1 MSSRSIPS
9 PEQTLHL
16 DSKETTSSVLPP
28 SPSPLSHHHHHH
40 HRLSP
45 RQLLPPLGAATVAFS
60 FLLIFAACYRKLTQK
75 RTVPTDSKPPH
86 RFPHST
92 LRRATNNFSPALRLG
107 QGGFG
112 SVFRAAL
119 PDGHLVAVKV
129 MDSGSLQGEREFQN
143 ELFFASKLDSPY
155 AVTALGF
162 SADRKRKTMLLIYEL
177 MPNGNLQD
185 ALLHRK
191 CPELFEW
198 KKRFSVAVDVARGL
212 EYLHSLDP
220 PVIHGDVK
228 PSNVLLDQFFSA
240 KIADFGLAWT
250 KTEEGNQ
257 GNSAEN
263 QVVPEKR
270 NGELEMKKVELESSN
285 GAVVAATEDCGSV
298 METESVTTAGFEE
311 FSLGIDQSPE
321 SVFRGPVSLTSP
333 ETAEAVSP
341 ATVGVPISP
350 PEVIVNIDKV
360 SVASGKEGDCKKS
373 GKAAKS
379 GKDWWWKQDNGPAAV
394 AAANVPVKDYVM
406 QWIGTEI
413 KRERPSSEWISAPST
428 SKQPITKISKK
439 KERRRLDW
447 WVSLDEE
454 KEKKILKKER
464 KRAPREWWKEEYCE
478 ELEKKKKK
486 QKKKEREMGIVQGNS
501 AEDWWPAGD
510 EESYAGGKRR
520 KKNNRSRGSHDWFS
534 GELFRGRFNSH
545 DSLSGDIAIPKSGG
559 VSSTPSM
566 RGTVCYVAPEYGGG
580 GDLSEKS
587 DVYSFGVLLLVVMA
601 GRRPLQVTNS
611 PMSEFQRANLIHW
624 ARNLAR
630 SGKLIDLVDGSIR
643 GLDREQ
649 ATLCVTV
656 ALLCLQKSPAARPSM
671 KEVVGMLSGVVE
683 VPALPIEFSPS
694 PPSRF
699 PFKSKQRKKGS
710 LNSDKPL

>member
-1 MSSRSIPS
+1 MPSRSILS
-9 PEQTLHL
+9 PEQTVHL
-16 DSKETTSSVLPP
+16 AASSESPSPVFPP
-28 SPSPLSHHHHHH
+28 SPSPLLPH
-40 HRLSP
+40 HRLSS
-45 RQLLPPLGAATVAFS
+45 RQLLPPLAAATTTVAFS
-60 FLLIFAACYRKLTQK
+60 FLLIFAACFRKLTQK
-75 RTVPTDSKPPH
+75 RTVPSDSKPPH

-112 SVFRAAL
+112 SVFRATL
-119 PDGHLVAVKV
+119 PDGQLVAVKL

-143 ELFFASKLDSPY
+143 ELFFASKLESPH
-155 AVTALGF
+155 AVTAMGF
-162 SADRKRKTMLLIYEL
+162 SADRRRRAMLLVYEL

-198 KKRFSVAVDVARGL
+198 KQRFSVAVDVAKGL

-240 KIADFGLAWT
+240 RIADFGLAWS
-250 KTEEGNQ
+250 KAAAEEGNQ
-257 GNSAEN
+257 GNPAEN
-263 QVVPEKR
+263 RVVLEKR
-270 NGELEMKKVELESSN
+270 NGESEMKKVELE
-285 GAVVAATEDCGSV
+285 AEDCGSV
-298 METESVTTAGFEE
+298 MEAESVTTAGFEE
-311 FSLGIDQSPE
+311 FGFGVDQSPE

-333 ETAEAVSP
+333 ETAGGVSLSP
-341 ATVGVPISP
+341 ETVGVPISP
-350 PEVIVNIDKV
+350 PTEVIMDIDKV
-360 SVASGKEGDCKKS
+360 SVASGKEAGEFKKS
-373 GKAAKS
+373 GKASKS
-379 GKDWWWKQDNGPAAV
+379 GKDWWWKQDNGVPASAAG
-394 AAANVPVKDYVM
+394 AAAPVKDYVM
-406 QWIGTEI
+406 EWIGTEI
-413 KRERPSSEWISAPST
+413 KRETPSSEWISSSTPST
-428 SKQPITKISKK
+428 SNQPITKTSKK
-439 KERRRLDW
+439 KEQRKRLDW

-478 ELEKKKKK
+478 ELEKKKRK
-486 QKKKEREMGIVQGNS
+486 QKKKEREMGIVKGNS
-501 AEDWWPAGD
+501 AEDWWPAAGD
-510 EESYAGGKRR
+510 GEESYTGGKKKR
-520 KKNNRSRGSHDWFS
+520 KKNSSHDWFS

-630 SGKLIDLVDGSIR
+630 AGKLIDLVDGSIR

-671 KEVVGMLSGVVE
+671 KEVVGMLSGGVE

-694 PPSRF
+694 PPSRVR
-699 PFKSKQRKKGS
+699 FKSKQRKKGS
-710 LNSDKPL
+710 LNTDKPL

>member
-1 MSSRSIPS
+1 M
-9 PEQTLHL
+9 
-16 DSKETTSSVLPP
+16 
-28 SPSPLSHHHHHH
+28 
-40 HRLSP
+40 
-45 RQLLPPLGAATVAFS
+45 
-60 FLLIFAACYRKLTQK
+60 
-75 RTVPTDSKPPH
+75 
-86 RFPHST
+86 
-92 LRRATNNFSPALRLG
+92 
-107 QGGFG
+107 
-112 SVFRAAL
+112 
-119 PDGHLVAVKV
+119 
-129 MDSGSLQGEREFQN
+129 
-143 ELFFASKLDSPY
+143 
-155 AVTALGF
+155 GF
-162 SADRKRKTMLLIYEL
+162 SADRKRRAMLLVYEL

-198 KKRFSVAVDVARGL
+198 KQRFSVAVDVARGL

-240 KIADFGLAWT
+240 RIADFGLAWS
-250 KTEEGNQ
+250 KKAAEEEGNQ
-257 GNSAEN
+257 GDPGEN
-263 QVVPEKR
+263 QVVVEKR
-270 NGELEMKKVELESSN
+270 E
-285 GAVVAATEDCGSV
+285 A
-298 METESVTTAGFEE
+298 ESVTTAGFEE
-311 FSLGIDQSPE
+311 FGLGVDQSPE
-321 SVFRGPVSLTSP
+321 SVFRVPVSLTSP
-333 ETAEAVSP
+333 ETTGGVSL
-341 ATVGVPISP
+341 SP
-350 PEVIVNIDKV
+350 KV
-360 SVASGKEGDCKKS
+360 SVASGKEAGEFKKS
-373 GKAAKS
+373 GKASKS
-379 GKDWWWKQDNGPAAV
+379 GKDWWWKQDNA
-394 AAANVPVKDYVM
+394 PVKDYVM
-406 QWIGTEI
+406 EWIGTEI
-413 KRERPSSEWISAPST
+413 KRETPSSEWISSSTPST
-428 SKQPITKISKK
+428 SNQPITKTSKKK
-439 KERRRLDW
+439 KERKRLDW

-478 ELEKKKKK
+478 ELEKKKRK
-486 QKKKEREMGIVQGNS
+486 QKKKEREMGIVK
-501 AEDWWPAGD
+501 GD
-510 EESYAGGKRR
+510 GEESYTGGKKKR
-520 KKNNRSRGSHDWFS
+520 KKNSSHDWFS

-630 SGKLIDLVDGSIR
+630 AGKLIDLVDGSIR

-671 KEVVGMLSGVVE
+671 KEVVGMLSGGVE

-694 PPSRF
+694 PPSRVR
-699 PFKSKQRKKGS
+699 FKSKQRKKGS
-710 LNSDKPL
+710 LNTDKPL